1 MSDQSVL
8 ISSPAPTPADVIRLK
23 PARRRWLRPFFQDAA
38 GALGL
43 IIVALLVLCAIF
55 ADQIAPYGP
64 TEGALSSARRP
75 PAWQERGTWDH
86 ILGTDQLGQDIFSR
100 IVHGSR
106 VSLLVGLFGATMAAL
121 IGVSL
126 GLVAGYY
133 GGWIDNAVSS
143 LVNIML
149 SLPYVVL
156 VIVVATVFGRSL
168 INVILIFGVTGSPIF
183 VRLTRG
189 EVLRLKRSEYVQAA
203 YSLGARSQRI
213 IVRHILP
220 NLIGAVITLAT
231 FEMSA
236 MIIYESGLS
245 FLGLSVPPDVPSWG
259 NMLTLGRPLL
269 PVFPWMTIYPG
280 LAIAMTSL
288 GVNLLGDRLREVIDP
303 RTRHARR

>member
-8 ISSPAPTPADVIRLK
+8 ISSPSPTPVDVIRLK
-23 PARRRWLRPFFQDAA
+23 PVRRRWLRPFFQDAA

-55 ADQIAPYGP
+55 ADQIAPYGS

-75 PAWQERGTWDH
+75 PAWLERGTWDH

-100 IVHGSR
+100 IIHGSR

-126 GLVAGYY
+126 GLMAGYY

-156 VIVVATVFGRSL
+156 VIVVATIFGRSL

-189 EVLRLKRSEYVQAA
+189 EVLRLKGSEYVQAA

-280 LAIAMTSL
+280 LAIAITSL